1 MGIGLLAHTPT
12 VETTGFI
19 YDTEAL
25 IEHTNLP
32 RKFVERC
39 NAELA
44 PVLDPFRMRGDNN
57 KWLYNSSGLMVF
69 EEIARLKG
77 NQATLPDIE
86 RHLASIRIASEAT
99 SESSGDAQE
108 TSPLSP
114 DAIRALQDAHQAV
127 VAAKEESL
135 RLVQDSNRELL
146 DAKEREITTLHQ
158 SIRLLTDGRSPEQ
171 LQAERR
177 EAKERHQTRGRL
189 VAELRS
195 LERGFFNRRK
205 RRELLDQLTKLES
218 ADASLSPSD

>member
-1 MGIGLLAHTPT
+1 M
-12 VETTGFI
+12 ETTGFI

-25 IEHTNLP
+25 IEHTSLS

-44 PVLDPFRMRGDNN
+44 SFLDPFRMRGDSN
-57 KWLYNSSGLMVF
+57 KWLYNSSGLTVF
-69 EEIARLKG
+69 DEIARLKG

-86 RHLASIRIASEAT
+86 RHLTSIRIASET
-99 SESSGDAQE
+99 TPESSGDAQE
-108 TSPLSP
+108 TPPLSP

-146 DAKEREITTLHQ
+146 GAKEREIATLQQ

-177 EAKERHQTRGRL
+177 AAANRHQTRRRL

-195 LERGFFNRRK
+195 LEQGFFNRRK
-205 RRELLDQLTKLES
+205 RRELLDQLAALDTER
-218 ADASLSPSD
+218 APSD